1 MFVFKRRR
9 YIPSSQ
15 NVILNELI
23 KRKFLPKMSKNRES
37 IGKVLVGL
45 APFFKSYEAYCTGF
59 DRANEM
65 LNEID
70 KSDHSKLNSKFLSK
84 SSTKRFLHFL
94 KMAKSHPQHTQLNLQ
109 SYLILPIQR
118 LPRYKLLLNELLNES
133 SEDNEDFSSLS
144 KAKQYI
150 EEQIMQLNEKKRL
163 QQDAEDIQGAL
174 TKITIH
180 SGCLKEATRKI
191 TTNAGKFIHKGALNA
206 LCLIERTSPHFYP
219 LLDIARA
226 SDRDRY
232 TQQSFLG
239 VLESVF
245 GVPSTKN
252 ISEEYLSAGKSF
264 YFFKFKNL
272 LIWCR
277 LRPDSNGRNEYLA
290 AMAIEDEEIIEFSN
304 ESSLLRIKGDGCV
317 LYLEA
322 SISELKK
329 WRHWR

>member
-1 MFVFKRRR
+1 
-9 YIPSSQ
+9 
-15 NVILNELI
+15 
-23 KRKFLPKMSKNRES
+23 MSKNRES
-37 IGKVLVGL
+37 IGKVILGL
-45 APFFKSYEAYCTGF
+45 ASSFKSYEAYCTSF

-70 KSDHSKLNSKFLSK
+70 KSDYSKLNSKLLSK

-118 LPRYKLLLNELLNES
+118 LPRYKLLLNELLDAS
-133 SEDNEDFSSLS
+133 SEEHEDFLSLTE
-144 KAKQYI
+144 AKQYI
-150 EEQIMQLNEKKRL
+150 EAQIMHLNEKKRL
-163 QQDAEDIQGAL
+163 QQDMEDIQGAL
-174 TKITIH
+174 SKITIH

-206 LCLIERTSPHFYP
+206 LCLVERASPPYYA
-219 LLDIARA
+219 LLDISRA
-226 SDRDRY
+226 SERDRY

-239 VLESVF
+239 VLETVF
-245 GVPSTKN
+245 GVLSTKN
-252 ISEEYLSAGKSF
+252 MSDEYLSAGKSF

-290 AMAIEDEEIIEFSN
+290 AMAIEDEEIIEFNN

-322 SISELKK
+322 SMLELKK